1 MILFNTQSP
10 PKAMKFLRGIAKQF
24 CPPVIR
30 NIQSHFSKPTVEWSD
45 PLATWEAA
53 AALCHG
59 YDSDEIFNRVTEATQ
74 AVFDGK
80 AIFERDSVLFQDIE
94 YSWPLLSSLMTVR
107 AARGK
112 LHVVDF
118 GGALGS
124 SYFQNKRFLDEISN
138 VHWTVVE
145 QPRFVDIGKKRFQG
159 DVLHFS
165 ESITAASSIEAID
178 VILFGSSLCYLPT
191 PMEFLSSAEE
201 LRIPY
206 LIFDRTPFITGPK
219 NLYSAQF
226 VREPIYTASYPC
238 QLFSEVLFSER
249 LDPTWR
255 KIEDWTSDIQ
265 PNQKF
270 TSKGGFYVLR

>member
-1 MILFNTQSP
+1 MCLSTQKP
-10 PKAMKFLRGIAKQF
+10 PKAMKLLRGIAKQF

-30 NIQSHFSKPTVEWSD
+30 TIQSKFSKTLVAWSD
-45 PLATWEAA
+45 PLTSWEAA

-80 AIFERDSVLFQDIE
+80 ALYERDSVLFQEIE

-107 AARGK
+107 AAKGK

-145 QPRFVDIGKKRFQG
+145 QKQFVDIGTKRFQG
-159 DVLHFS
+159 NILRFAETLAS
-165 ESITAASSIEAID
+165 ASSLEPID
-178 VILFGSSLCYLPT
+178 VVLFGSSLCYLPS
-191 PMEFLSSAEE
+191 PMEILSNTEE

-238 QLFSEVLFSER
+238 QLFSEALFSER

-255 KIEDWTSDIQ
+255 KIEAWTSDIQ
-265 PNQKF
+265 PSQKF
-270 TSKGGFYVLR
+270 TSKGGFYALR